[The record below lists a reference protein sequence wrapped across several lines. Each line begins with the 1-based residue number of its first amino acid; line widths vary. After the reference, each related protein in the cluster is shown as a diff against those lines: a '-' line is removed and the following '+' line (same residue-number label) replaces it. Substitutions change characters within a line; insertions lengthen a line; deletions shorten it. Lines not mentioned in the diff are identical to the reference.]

1 MSPETF
7 EQLLTM
13 VGPIIS
19 KKDTYM
25 EEAIGAAERL
35 SLTIH
40 YLAEGASQQSMSFQ
54 YRIGRSTVSGIIH
67 ETCQAIWEA
76 QVYLKPPSNKTD
88 RKEIS
93 KEFEELW
100 NFPHCLGAIDGKH
113 VSIQC
118 PLKSGSLYYNYKGYF
133 SIVLLAVCDAH
144 YTFTFT
150 DIGGY
155 GSTNDSSIFNNT
167 DIFRAAEF
175 GALDFPDVEQLDGFT
190 NDLIPYFFVGDEA
203 FALKTWIQRPY
214 PGKDLLEASRIFNY
228 RLSRARRITENSFG
242 IFVAR

>member
-1 MSPETF
+1 MQMSPETF

-19 KKDTYM
+19 KKDNYM
-25 EEAIGAAERL
+25 QEAIGVTERL

-40 YLAEGASQQSMSFQ
+40 YLAEGASQQAMSFH
-54 YRIGRSTVSGIIH
+54 YRIGCSTVSGIIH

-76 QVYLKPPSNKTD
+76 LHEVYLKPPSNKND
-88 RKEIS
+88 WKEIS

-100 NFPHCLGAIDGKH
+100 NFPHCLEAIDGKH

-133 SIVLLAVCDAH
+133 SIALLAVCDAH
-144 YTFTFT
+144 YTFTFS

-167 DIFRAAEF
+167 DIERFSIECR
-175 GALDFPDVEQLDGFT
+175 
-190 NDLIPYFFVGDEA
+190 
-203 FALKTWIQRPY
+203 K
-214 PGKDLLEASRIFNY
+214 
-228 RLSRARRITENSFG
+228 
-242 IFVAR
+242 

>member
-1 MSPETF
+1 MSAETF

-19 KKDTYM
+19 KKDTCM
-25 EEAIGAAERL
+25 REVIGAAERL

-54 YRIGRSTVSGIIH
+54 YRIGRSTISGIIH

-76 QVYLKPPSNKTD
+76 LHEVYLKPPSNKND
-88 RKEIS
+88 WKEIS

-118 PLKSGSLYYNYKGYF
+118 PLKSGSLYYYYKGYF

-144 YTFTFT
+144 YAFTFT
-150 DIGGY
+150 DIGSY
-155 GSTNDSSIFNNT
+155 GSTRTRSI
-167 DIFRAAEF
+167 
-175 GALDFPDVEQLDGFT
+175 
-190 NDLIPYFFVGDEA
+190 
-203 FALKTWIQRPY
+203 
-214 PGKDLLEASRIFNY
+214 
-228 RLSRARRITENSFG
+228 
-242 IFVAR
+242 